1 MFTWHHLVCLTN
13 IKHKTIRRL
22 KLEGLLSY
30 LLCWTFSTCIA
41 YIHWK
46 DWWWWR
52 TDSFEET
59 PMLGKIEGR
68 RRRGPQRM
76 RWLDGITDWMEMSL
90 SKLLELVMEREV
102 GHAAV
107 HGVVKSQTR
116 LGDWTELIAYIMR
129 DLSWFIVTLF
139 DIYHS
144 EPHFKTTL
152 LCIINLSTHPANIY
166 WVPTNLKTLC

>member
-1 MFTWHHLVCLTN
+1 MFTWYHLVCLTN
-13 IKHKTIRRL
+13 VKHKAVRRL
-22 KLEGLLSY
+22 KLEDLLSY

-52 TDSFEET
+52 TDSFEKT

-68 RRRGPQRM
+68 RRRGRQRM
-76 RWLDGITDWMEMSL
+76 RWLDGITDWMDMSL
-90 SKLLELVMEREV
+90 SKLLELVMDREV

-107 HGVVKSQTR
+107 HGVMKSDKTGW
-116 LGDWTELIAYIMR
+116 LNWTDSLYYEKSVMVY
-129 DLSWFIVTLF
+129 SLF